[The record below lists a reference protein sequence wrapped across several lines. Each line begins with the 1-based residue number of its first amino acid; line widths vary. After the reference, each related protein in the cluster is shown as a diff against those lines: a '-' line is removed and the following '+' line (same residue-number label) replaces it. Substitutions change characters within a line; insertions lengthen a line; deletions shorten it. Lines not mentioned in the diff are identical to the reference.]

1 MKRWWIVLGIVAMI
15 VVFVVMIPARAYS
28 MILENYGT
36 HLLATKGTIWYGSG
50 NVTVAGK
57 NIGRLKWHFRPL
69 EIFQGKLAFNVTMQN
84 QSIHLAGVLNR
95 RISSTE
101 FQGTITLAHT
111 HLNRVLIPYEIRV
124 EGEFEVADLS
134 VKINDKSQLEILSG
148 SVSWEGGTSR
158 YRANG
163 ETRVFDMPVVAGE
176 LTQTD
181 GFAVLNA
188 HDQEK
193 NIPLITARFQ
203 PDSGLFEVALT
214 QYMLDLSQMSLDS
227 SADSSAVVL
236 EVSRELY

>member
-1 MKRWWIVLGIVAMI
+1 MKRWWIVLGIVALI
-15 VVFVVMIPARAYS
+15 GVFVVMIPARAYS

-57 NIGRLKWHFRPL
+57 NVGRLKWHFRPL
-69 EIFQGKLAFNVTMQN
+69 EIFKGKLAFNVTMQN

-101 FQGTITLAHT
+101 FQGTTSLAHS
-111 HLNRVLIPYEIRV
+111 HVNKVLLPYEIRV
-124 EGEFEVADLS
+124 EGEIEVTDLS
-134 VKINDKSQLEILSG
+134 VKINDKRQVEILSG
-148 SVSWEGGTSR
+148 TISWEGGTSR
-158 YRANG
+158 YRTNG
-163 ETRVFDMPVVAGE
+163 ETRVFEMPAVAGK
-176 LTQTD
+176 LTNTD
-181 GFAVLNA
+181 GFAVLDA

-214 QYMLDLSQMSLDS
+214 QYMLDLSQMSLGS
-227 SADSSAVVL
+227 SDDASAVVL